1 MQNSHHRR
9 RRWRRLGQK
18 ESILFNTHYMKVVVK
33 CAATGGKKGRPRI
46 HFSPPFFLRCVLS
59 LTSPKDPNRTRH
71 KKNNWIF
78 KFPFYLCSTVPSPT
92 QLSPGWE
99 NISDAKSL
107 SFTRMRLFCLFL
119 AVVALHAPTLLT
131 QDPWHP
137 PTPLP
142 YTIPWFLPHPEKRGC
157 VTCRKYV
164 CVCVQITTFCAALRG
179 RISAAKDRCEGAP

>member
-46 HFSPPFFLRCVLS
+46 HFSPSFFLRCVLS

-71 KKNNWIF
+71 KKIIEYLNF
-78 KFPFYLCSTVPSPT
+78 RFTCVPLFP
-92 QLSPGWE
+92 
-99 NISDAKSL
+99 
-107 SFTRMRLFCLFL
+107 
-119 AVVALHAPTLLT
+119 
-131 QDPWHP
+131 
-137 PTPLP
+137 PLP
-142 YTIPWFLPHPEKRGC
+142 NFPLAGKIFRKQNLYPSREWGYFACFLPLLLCTPPHNLLKILGTPFFTSPWCLPHPEKGGC
-157 VTCRKYV
+157 VTCCRKYV

>member
-9 RRWRRLGQK
+9 RRRRRCLGQK

-46 HFSPPFFLRCVLS
+46 HFSPPFFSSVCPVLNQPQGS
-59 LTSPKDPNRTRH
+59 KPHTTQ
-71 KKNNWIF
+71 KNNWIF
-78 KFPFYLCSTVPSPT
+78 KFPFYLCSTFPSPT

-137 PTPLP
+137 PSPSQFHGFYP
-142 YTIPWFLPHPEKRGC
+142 IPKKGDVLRAAENMC
-157 VTCRKYV
+157 VSVYK
-164 CVCVQITTFCAALRG
+164 
-179 RISAAKDRCEGAP
+179 